1 MMNTSAQLAKHI
13 TEVFFGGNWST
24 SDLSSQLKEVSC
36 KQANTKID
44 GCNTI
49 LSLVYH
55 INYYLEVVT
64 KVLEGGPLVGK
75 DSESFDHPA
84 ISSEEEW
91 KKLVDRTL
99 NNGRIFSERISAIDP
114 KTLWSDFTDPK
125 YGNYFRNI
133 LGVIEHTH
141 YHLGQIV
148 MVKKI
153 ILSKCNNLD

>member
-1 MMNTSAQLAKHI
+1 MRFSFARKRFRDLTEQEVLA
-13 TEVFFGGNWST
+13 
-24 SDLSSQLKEVSC
+24 L
-36 KQANTKID
+36 
-44 GCNTI
+44 
-49 LSLVYH
+49 
-55 INYYLEVVT
+55 
-64 KVLEGGPLVGK
+64 
-75 DSESFDHPA
+75 A

-153 ILSKCNNLD
+153 IEVDKNKRIACHQWT